1 MKGCVSMEG
10 CQSGKNTDAGLKSI
24 RIELENLVC
33 ERSYDDLQVT
43 LPQVAGVKDVDIDR
57 KLKAAFIDYDP
68 VKINEQQIIE
78 KISEVGCKIQ
88 EF

>member
-1 MKGCVSMEG
+1 MEG
-10 CQSGKNTDAGLKSI
+10 CQGGKKDGEIRSI
-24 RIELENLVC
+24 KIELESLVC
-33 ERSYDDLQVT
+33 EGSYDDLEVS
-43 LPQVAGVKDVDIDR
+43 LPQVKGITDVDIDR

-68 VKINEQQIIE
+68 LKIDEKQIVD

>member
-1 MKGCVSMEG
+1 MDG
-10 CQSGKNTDAGLKSI
+10 CQGGKNDRETKSL

-33 ERSYDDLQVT
+33 ERSYDDLEVT
-43 LPQVAGVKDVDIDR
+43 LPRVQGIVDVDVDR

-68 VKINEQQIIE
+68 AHITEKQIVEHIT
-78 KISEVGCKIQ
+78 EVGCRVQ

>member
-1 MKGCVSMEG
+1 MEG

-68 VKINEQQIIE
+68 AKINEQQIIE
-78 KISEVGCKIQ
+78 KISEVGCRIQ

>member
-1 MKGCVSMEG
+1 MEG
-10 CQSGKNTDAGLKSI
+10 CQGGKKNDGEIKSI

-33 ERSYDDLQVT
+33 ERSYDDLQTT

-68 VKINEQQIIE
+68 ATISQQQIIE
-78 KISEVGCKIQ
+78 KISEVGCRIQ

>member
-1 MKGCVSMEG
+1 MEG

>member
-1 MKGCVSMEG
+1 MEG

-68 VKINEQQIIE
+68 IKINEQQIIE